1 LPEDGQV
8 GPEHVAIDVILKLL
22 KFKERL
28 WTALICIKAGGEW
41 VSNAYTF

>member
-1 LPEDGQV
+1 MENIDFRTSAVRRFSRSEHLPEDGQV

-28 WTALICIKAGGEW
+28 
-41 VSNAYTF
+41 